1 MPLSWWAVLGTANS
15 RQRTNTPDRA
25 GDLAAIV
32 LKDQGSADVRLGDL
46 WRERPAVLAFLR
58 HYG

>member
-1 MPLSWWAVLGTANS
+1 VLGTAKS
-15 RQRTNTPDRA
+15 RRRTNAPDRA
-25 GDLAAIV
+25 DELAAVV
-32 LKDQGSADVRLGDL
+32 LKDQSGADVRLGDL